1 MWRNIGAVVL
11 GYVVMFAV
19 AFVTFS
25 IGFLIVGTTGAFEEG
40 SYDVTVLWLVIS
52 FALGLIVAVV
62 GGFAC
67 AAVAKS
73 SKAPL
78 ALAGLVLV
86 VGGLMA
92 LPVLTA
98 SDDGPPE
105 MREADVSTFDAMQ
118 KGKQP
123 PWVAFANPFVGVI
136 GVLLGSKLGAR
147 RGQVDLRK
155 PLLPRRLPAGDRQQ
169 SLHVVRRL

>member
-1 MWRNIGAVVL
+1 MWRNVGAVIL

-25 IGFLIVGTTGAFEEG
+25 VAFLMVGTTGAFEEG
-40 SYDVTVLWLVIS
+40 SYDVTVLWLVVS
-52 FALGLIVAVV
+52 FALGLIVAVA
-62 GGFAC
+62 GGLAC
-67 AAVAKS
+67 AVVAKG

-86 VGGLMA
+86 VGALMA

-98 SDDGPPE
+98 SDDGQPVT
-105 MREADVSTFDAMQ
+105 READVSTFDAMQ

-123 PWVAFANPFVGVI
+123 SWVALVNPFVGVI
-136 GVLLGSKLGAR
+136 GVLLGSKLRAG
-147 RGQVDLRK
+147 RG
-155 PLLPRRLPAGDRQQ
+155 
-169 SLHVVRRL
+169 